1 MERIRMIGLG
11 KSFGVRQVFSNV
23 SFEIKDSIALK
34 YTYTITTDSTN
45 LTTVLKELEKITPVL
60 FEEKGGKIEV
70 RMKK

>member
-1 MERIRMIGLG
+1 MI
-11 KSFGVRQVFSNV
+11 SFDV
-23 SFEIKDSIALK
+23 KDSAALR
-34 YTYTITTDSTN
+34 YTYTITTDSVN